1 MGSGINRLFP
11 RTAIP
16 SGIGNRVRDARLARG
31 WSQEQL
37 ARYVQVDRRTILR
50 LEHGSHR
57 PTSHLVHALEER
69 LALVQLVPGWR
80 DPALPGA
87 PSFGPR
93 LRLARLA
100 RGLTQVAAA
109 RAAGVSPAT
118 LSRFEREMGDTP
130 MIVDD
135 GSMINDGYA
144 AALGFA
150 DAQDMEE
157 YCLSASPRLWL
168 DQLNAADG

>member
-16 SGIGNRVRDARLARG
+16 SGIGNRVRNARIARG

-50 LEHGSHR
+50 LEQGSHR

-69 LALVQLVPGWR
+69 LSLVQLVPGWR

-100 RGLTQVAAA
+100 RRLTQATAA

-168 DQLNAADG
+168 DRLKAADG